1 MRSLRPRSFWLK
13 YYLFLLVQKLGSVI
27 KLGFPTLLIILLVI
41 GFLEILGIDLYFAQI
56 GILASIFAYIAYQFL
71 SPLFYTVKNG
81 KLARIMDKYGYSE
94 ELLRAYEKARILNK
108 PFDLTRSA
116 LFAEIYVYIGQ
127 SEKAV
132 EYLGSITLPNKPR
145 RFEMVEYLRVYVLA
159 LLKCGELEKAE
170 KLWAKNSYYIHRM
183 KTIENYSRNVGFIFL
198 TEIYI
203 ECCAALNGDENRLQR
218 AYELTSSYMKSDKCK
233 GGNYLN
239 GFDIIMTYELKALG
253 KDEEFIGFYPSA
265 LRKIDTYSP
274 IFDFAREL
282 ELKELDKA
290 ADGIFPLL
298 D

>member
-1 MRSLRPRSFWLK
+1 MIIRNFWVR
-13 YYLFLLVQKLGSVI
+13 YYLHLFALKFGSV
-27 KLGFPTLLIILLVI
+27 KFVLPTLLFVILTVGTMEIFGVKLLYAQWGIAAAII
-41 GFLEILGIDLYFAQI
+41 
-56 GILASIFAYIAYQFL
+56 AYIAFML
-71 SPLFYTVKNG
+71 LLPLIYTIKYGRVAAV
-81 KLARIMDKYGYSE
+81 LDKYGYSE
-94 ELLRAYEKARILNK
+94 EYLKAYEKAMILNK

-116 LFAEIYVYIGQ
+116 QFAEIYLYIGQ

-132 EYLGSITLPNKPR
+132 EYLGSLTLPNKPR

-159 LLKCGELEKAE
+159 LLKCGEQEKAE
-170 KLWAKNSYYIHRM
+170 ELWAKNSYYIHRM

-233 GGNYLN
+233 GGNYLD

-253 KDEEFIGFYPSA
+253 KDEEFTVFYPSA
-265 LRKIDTYSP
+265 LRKINIYSP

-282 ELKELDKA
+282 ELKELEKA
-290 ADGIFPLL
+290 ADGIFPFL